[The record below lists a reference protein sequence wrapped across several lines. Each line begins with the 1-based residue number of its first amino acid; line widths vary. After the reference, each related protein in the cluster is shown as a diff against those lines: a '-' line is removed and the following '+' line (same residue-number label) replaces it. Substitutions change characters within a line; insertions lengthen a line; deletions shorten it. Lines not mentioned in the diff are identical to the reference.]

1 MTKGIFNSSESLT
14 LESGEILHGHDIA
27 YTTQGKLNADKSN
40 VVWVVHA
47 LTGDAHPEIWWKGI
61 IGTQGFFDAE
71 DYFIVCANLLGS
83 AYGST
88 SPLSLR
94 KDSGV
99 PFYRSFPQLTTRDI
113 AKSLDKLREHLQ
125 LPHLHVLIGG
135 SLGGQVALEWSIS
148 LGSKLNHAIIV
159 AASSTPS
166 PWLIGFNQA
175 QRMAISSDSTWAEN
189 TPEAGS
195 KGLMAARAMA
205 MMSYRN
211 PKDLNSKQMDDSDK
225 LDGYLA
231 SSYLSYQGEKL
242 AKRFNAFSY
251 WTLTKTMDSHDV
263 GRSRGGIDLA
273 LQSIQAKVLAI
284 GINSDLLF
292 LAEEVQLISQKVS
305 QGVYR
310 EIQSSVGHDAF
321 LVEFEQLKTIL
332 ISYFSEKNTST

>member
-1 MTKGIFNSSESLT
+1 MIKGIFNSSEFLT
-14 LESGEILHGHDIA
+14 LESGDILHGLDIA

-61 IGTQGFFDAE
+61 IGDQGFFDAE
-71 DYFIVCANLLGS
+71 RYFIVCANLLGS
-83 AYGST
+83 PYGST

-94 KDSGV
+94 KDSGE
-99 PFYRSFPQLTTRDI
+99 PFYSSFPPLTTRDM
-113 AKSLDKLREHLQ
+113 ANSLDKLREHLQ
-125 LPHLHVLIGG
+125 LTQLQVLIGG

-148 LGSKLNHAIIV
+148 LGSKLGHVIII
-159 AASSTPS
+159 AASSKSS

-175 QRMAISSDSTWAEN
+175 QRMAISSDSSWGKN
-189 TPEAGS
+189 NPEAGS

-205 MMSYRN
+205 MLSYRN
-211 PKDLNSKQMDDSDK
+211 PEDLNAKQKDNLEK
-225 LDGYLA
+225 LDGFLA

-305 QGVYR
+305 QGVYK
-310 EIQSSVGHDAF
+310 EIKSTVGHDAF

-332 ISYFSEKNTST
+332 SSYFSEKITST

>member
-1 MTKGIFNSSESLT
+1 MIKGIFNSSEFLT
-14 LESGEILHGHDIA
+14 LESGDILHGLDIA

-61 IGTQGFFDAE
+61 IGDQGFFDAE
-71 DYFIVCANLLGS
+71 RYFIVCANLLGS
-83 AYGST
+83 PYGST

-94 KDSGV
+94 KDSGE
-99 PFYRSFPQLTTRDI
+99 PFYSSFPPLTTRDM
-113 AKSLDKLREHLQ
+113 ANSLD
-125 LPHLHVLIGG
+125 I
-135 SLGGQVALEWSIS
+135 EWSIS
-148 LGSKLNHAIIV
+148 LGSKLGHVIII
-159 AASSTPS
+159 AASSKSS

-175 QRMAISSDSTWAEN
+175 QRMAISSDSSWGKN
-189 TPEAGS
+189 NPEAGS

-205 MMSYRN
+205 MLSYRN
-211 PKDLNSKQMDDSDK
+211 PEDLNAKQKDNLEK
-225 LDGYLA
+225 LDGFLA

-305 QGVYR
+305 QGVYK
-310 EIQSSVGHDAF
+310 EIKSTVGHDAF

-332 ISYFSEKNTST
+332 SSYFSEKITST

>member
-1 MTKGIFNSSESLT
+1 MVKEIFISTDPLP
-14 LESGEILHGHDIA
+14 LESGEILDDYAIA

-47 LTGDAHPEIWWKGI
+47 LTGDAHPETWWKGI

-71 DYFIVCANLLGS
+71 EYFIVCANLLGS
-83 AYGST
+83 PYGST
-88 SPLSLR
+88 SPLSLK
-94 KDSGV
+94 KDSGE
-99 PFYRSFPQLTTRDI
+99 PFYSSFPQLTTRDM
-113 AKSLDKLREHLQ
+113 ANSLDKLRENLQ
-125 LPHLHVLIGG
+125 LTQLHVLIGG

-148 LGSKLNHAIIV
+148 LGSKLNHAIII
-159 AASSTPS
+159 AASSKSS

-175 QRMAISSDSTWAEN
+175 QRMAISSDSTWGEN
-189 TPEAGS
+189 NPEAGS

-211 PKDLNSKQMDDSDK
+211 PEDLNAKQQDNSEK
-225 LDGYLA
+225 LDGFLA

-292 LAEEVQLISQKVS
+292 LAEEVQLISEKVS

-332 ISYFSEKNTST
+332 ISYFSEKITST